1 MNVWIEAPF
10 DSLPVEGYR
19 KQRYWLMAEA
29 FVAAG
34 HRVVYWTSDFSHAT
48 KRARKVKGKSE
59 GEGEGN
65 GGGFELRMVPTRAY
79 GKNVCLERI
88 RSHREYARTWGR
100 MAEEAVRGGQMVRP
114 DVIIVSAPP
123 VSTGDVAIRLARQWG
138 AKLVVD
144 VQDAWPETFYRLLP
158 RGFGW
163 LGGFLFFGMRRAV
176 RRLYR
181 VADLVTG
188 VCDRYETLVKGYGAK
203 EYYRAYLGIERTAD
217 AERSPQDEGTS
228 GAAAAETGLRLAYV
242 GNLGASYELK
252 TVVAG
257 VRQLRA
263 ELGDCV
269 SLDVAGFG
277 GAVEAEAGVRFHG
290 MLGREALERLLSAC
304 DIGVIPM
311 RTDSFVGIPNK
322 LGEYAAA
329 GLRIV
334 SSLAGETERLLARYG
349 CGAAYRWGD
358 VASFVAAVHT
368 ARNCGSSRP
377 LCEAELDAARIYRRY
392 VERTERICLNVA

>member
-19 KQRYWLMAEA
+19 KQRYWMMAEA

-48 KRARKVKGKSE
+48 KTKRKVKGRGE
-59 GEGEGN
+59 GEGERDGS
-65 GGGFELRMVPTRAY
+65 GFELRMVPTRAY

-88 RSHREYARTWGR
+88 RSHREYARAWGEL
-100 MAEEAVRGGQMVRP
+100 AEEAVRAGQVARP
-114 DVIIVSAPP
+114 DVIIVSVPP

-163 LGGFLFFGMRRAV
+163 LGGLLFSGMRRAV

-181 VADLVTG
+181 AADLVTG
-188 VCDRYETLVKGYGAK
+188 VCDRYEALVKGYGAK
-203 EYYRAYLGIERTAD
+203 DYYRAYLGIERT
-217 AERSPQDEGTS
+217 P
-228 GAAAAETGLRLAYV
+228 AAAAARTGLRLVYV
-242 GNLGASYELK
+242 GNLGVSYDLK
-252 TVVAG
+252 TVVSG

-263 ELGDCV
+263 GLGDCV

-277 GAVEAEAGVRFHG
+277 GTVEAGEGVRFHG
-290 MLGREALERLLSAC
+290 MLGREALGRLLAAC

-334 SSLAGETERLLARYG
+334 SSLAGETERLLVRYG
-349 CGAAYRWGD
+349 CGATYRWGD
-358 VASFVAAVHT
+358 VASFIAAVRT
-368 ARNCGSSRP
+368 ARSCDSSHA
-377 LCEAELDAARIYRRY
+377 LCKAEFDAARIYRRY
-392 VERTERICLNVA
+392 VEQIF

>member
-19 KQRYWLMAEA
+19 KQRYWMMAEA

-48 KRARKVKGKSE
+48 KGKRKVKGSDE
-59 GEGEGN
+59 GEER
-65 GGGFELRMVPTRAY
+65 GFELRMVPTRAY

-100 MAEEAVRGGQMVRP
+100 MAEAAVRGGQTVRP

-144 VQDAWPETFYRLLP
+144 VQDAWPETFCRLLP
-158 RGFGW
+158 QGFGW
-163 LGGFLFFGMRRAV
+163 LGGLLFFGMRRAV

-181 VADLVTG
+181 AADLVTG
-188 VCDRYETLVKGYGAK
+188 VCDRYEGLVKGYGAK
-203 EYYRAYLGIERTAD
+203 EYYRAYLGIERTVD
-217 AERSPQDEGTS
+217 AERRLQGEGAS
-228 GAAAAETGLRLAYV
+228 DAAAARMGLHLVYV
-242 GNLGASYELK
+242 GNLGASYDLK

-257 VRQLRA
+257 VRQLRK
-263 ELGDCV
+263 ELGDGV

-277 GAVEAEAGVRFHG
+277 GAVEAEEGIRFHG
-290 MLGREALERLLSAC
+290 MLGREALGRLLSAC

-311 RTDSFVGIPNK
+311 RADSFVGIPNK

-334 SSLAGETERLLARYG
+334 SSLTGETEDLLARYG
-349 CGAAYRWGD
+349 CGATYRWGD
-358 VASFVAAVHT
+358 VASFVSSVRA

-392 VERTERICLNVA
+392 VERIERRDASR